1 MTISALEKKQKASKK
16 DIELLKMEIEEK
28 CADRIS
34 LMNIVGLINF
44 KTFKPKKLSYVEK
57 GFFEFVCPR
66 NFYNKQNK
74 NEFKK
79 ILSNNQITTL
89 TLIGENKR
97 KYSIFIKLSL

>member
-1 MTISALEKKQKASKK
+1 MSNLNYFDK
-16 DIELLKMEIEEK
+16 D
-28 CADRIS
+28 
-34 LMNIVGLINF
+34 
-44 KTFKPKKLSYVEK
+44 
-57 GFFEFVCPR
+57 FFEFVSPR

-97 KYSIFIKLSL
+97 KYSIFIK

>member
-1 MTISALEKKQKASKK
+1 MSNLIYFDK
-16 DIELLKMEIEEK
+16 D
-28 CADRIS
+28 
-34 LMNIVGLINF
+34 
-44 KTFKPKKLSYVEK
+44 
-57 GFFEFVCPR
+57 FFEFVCPR

-97 KYSIFIKLSL
+97 KYSIFIK